1 MNASGYYTA
10 SFLYLKGVM
19 TIRKERFI
27 GLRVTDTEYRQI
39 EGKAKKAKM
48 NMSQYVSLQA
58 LERDIVVYE
67 GLKEHTHQL
76 SKLGTNLNQVLI
88 LAHQGKLSTID
99 IQPIKKEIHEI
110 WQLLNSL
117 TEGTKR
123 IQD

>member
-1 MNASGYYTA
+1 
-10 SFLYLKGVM
+10 M

-39 EGKAKKAKM
+39 ERKAKKAKM

-58 LERDIVVYE
+58 LERDIVIYE

-88 LAHQGKLSTID
+88 LTHQGKLNTID

-117 TEGTKR
+117 TEETRR

>member
-1 MNASGYYTA
+1 
-10 SFLYLKGVM
+10 M

-27 GLRVTDTEYRQI
+27 GLRVTDTEHRQI
-39 EGKAKKAKM
+39 ERKAKKAKM

-58 LERDIVVYE
+58 LERDIIIYE

-76 SKLGTNLNQVLI
+76 SKLGTNLNQALI
-88 LAHQGKLSTID
+88 LAHQGKLNTID

-117 TEGTKR
+117 TEGIKR

>member
-1 MNASGYYTA
+1 MIKLNKAKRIN
-10 SFLYLKGVM
+10 F
-19 TIRKERFI
+19 
-27 GLRVTDTEYRQI
+27 RVTDTEYRQI
-39 EGKAKKAKM
+39 ERKAKKAKM

-58 LERDIVVYE
+58 LERDIVIYE

-88 LAHQGKLSTID
+88 LVHQGKMSTID

>member
-1 MNASGYYTA
+1 MNKTKRIN
-10 SFLYLKGVM
+10 F
-19 TIRKERFI
+19 
-27 GLRVTDTEYRQI
+27 RVTDTEYRQI
-39 EGKAKKAKM
+39 ERKAKKTKM

-58 LERDIVVYE
+58 LERDITIYE

-99 IQPIKKEIHEI
+99 IQPIKKEIHEL

-117 TEGTKR
+117 TEGTRR

>member
-1 MNASGYYTA
+1 MLVVLMPLV
-10 SFLYLKGVM
+10 LYLRRVM

-39 EGKAKKAKM
+39 KRKVEKVKM

-58 LERDIVVYE
+58 LERDIVIHE
-67 GLKEHTHQL
+67 GLKEHTYQL
-76 SKLGTNLNQVLI
+76 SKLGTNLNQALI

-123 IQD
+123 IQG